1 MWIDDTG
8 YISRSS
14 VIWLTIAHIMRSIE
28 ELLTIS
34 PWTADLT
41 EEQRRRVET
50 DLIERAYPA
59 GAYICHKGR
68 PSDAWIG
75 VLEGLVKLNCFS
87 HAGKA
92 VTFAGIPAGSWF
104 GEGSVLKGEIR
115 KYDVIALRDSRIVFL
130 PEKTFNWLLDS
141 SFSFNRFLLLQLNE
155 RLGQFIGMVEHDR
168 LLDPDARVARA
179 LASLFNTH
187 LYPGA
192 ETRVQISQEELGYI
206 AGASRQRVNQ
216 ALRVL
221 EDAGLVKVDYGM
233 ITVLNVEGLRRF
245 ESDHHAEDRSTG

>member
-1 MWIDDTG
+1 
-8 YISRSS
+8 
-14 VIWLTIAHIMRSIE
+14 MRSLE
-28 ELLTIS
+28 ELLAIS

-41 EEQRRRVET
+41 GDQRRRVES

-59 GAYICHKGR
+59 GASICHKGK
-68 PSDAWIG
+68 PSDSWIG
-75 VLEGLVKLNCFS
+75 VLDGLVKLNCFS
-87 HAGKA
+87 HVGKA

-104 GEGSVLKGEIR
+104 GEGSVLKGEPR
-115 KYDVIALRDSRIVFL
+115 KYDVIALRDSRIVFM
-130 PEKTFNWLLDS
+130 PEKTFNWLLDN
-141 SFSFNRFLLLQLNE
+141 SFPFNRFLLLQINE

-179 LASLFNTH
+179 LASLFNTY

-221 EDAGLVKVDYGM
+221 EAAGLVKVDYGM
-233 ITVLNVEGLRRF
+233 ITVLNVEGLRHF
-245 ESDHHAEDRSTG
+245 ESDEQRPAPLAG